1 MAKKELS
8 KFQKFLASKKYKTF
22 MGYLYG
28 WGASVVMIGAY
39 FKLTHIPGADFMLAL
54 GLGIEALIF
63 FMSAFEPQH
72 MEYAWDNVFV
82 ELEEDWD
89 GVQRTQ
95 FATTGGGSS
104 SRGQVTDAEDALLS
118 KMLDKMNVSEDTFKR
133 LGKGLDKL
141 AENAGQMADISNAM
155 AATTNYANAMDRAT
169 KSISDFS
176 SAYVETNQKLSDSLG
191 KLDFS
196 ALDANT
202 IKRVASSMASLNSI
216 YELQLQGAEQTSAAS
231 KKLTET
237 MNKYM
242 ENLTASSQ
250 STGQLNQQLSQLSQ
264 RLTAL
269 NNVYGG
275 MLSAMNIK
283 AYFYSKP
290 IV

>member
-39 FKLTHIPGADFMLAL
+39 FKLTHIQGADFMLAL

-104 SRGQVTDAEDALLS
+104 KGAITDAEDAMLS
-118 KMLDKMNVSEDTFKR
+118 KRLDKMNVSEDTFKR
-133 LGKGLDKL
+133 LGKGLDRL

-176 SAYVETNQKLSDSLG
+176 TAYVQTNQKLSDSLG

-202 IKRVASSMASLNSI
+202 IKKVASSMASLNSI

-231 KKLTET
+231 KALTET

-242 ENLTASSQ
+242 ENLNASSQ
-250 STGQLNQQLSQLSQ
+250 NAGQLNQQLTQLSQ

-269 NNVYGG
+269 NSVYGG

-283 AYFYSKP
+283 A
-290 IV
+290 

>member
-8 KFQKFLASKKYKTF
+8 KFQQFLTSRKFKTF

-72 MEYAWDNVFV
+72 VEYAWDNVFV
-82 ELEEDWD
+82 ELDEEWD
-89 GVQRTQ
+89 GKTRTQ
-95 FATTGGGSS
+95 FATTGASS
-104 SRGQVTDAEDALLS
+104 SNLTGAEDAMLS
-118 KMLDKMNVSEDTFKR
+118 KMLEKMNVSEDTFKK
-133 LGKGLDKL
+133 LGRGIDKL

-169 KSISDFS
+169 KSIADFS
-176 SAYVETNQKLSDSLG
+176 NAYVQTNQKLSDSLG

-196 ALDANT
+196 ALDGNT
-202 IKRVASSMASLNSI
+202 IKKVASSMTSLNSI

-242 ENLTASSQ
+242 DNLNASSQ
-250 STGQLNQQLSQLSQ
+250 NAGQLNQQLTQLQQ
-264 RLTAL
+264 RLSAL

-283 AYFYSKP
+283 A
-290 IV
+290 

>member
-1 MAKKELS
+1 MAKQKKELS
-8 KFQKFLASKKYKTF
+8 GFQKFLKSKKYKTF
-22 MGYLYG
+22 MAYLYG

-39 FKLTHIPGADFMLAL
+39 FKLTHIPGADLMLAI
-54 GLGIEALIF
+54 GLGVEAVIF
-63 FMSAFEPQH
+63 FMSAFEPVH
-72 MEYAWDNVFV
+72 MEYEWDNVFV

-89 GVQRTQ
+89 GVEKTQ
-95 FATTGGGSS
+95 FATSGVSGKN
-104 SRGQVTDAEDALLS
+104 VAAPTDVEEAMLS
-118 KMLDKMNVSEDTFKR
+118 KMFEKMNVSEDTFKK
-133 LGKGLDKL
+133 LGRGIDRL
-141 AENAGQMADISNAM
+141 AENAGQMADVSNAM

-169 KSISDFS
+169 KSIADFS
-176 SAYVETNQKLSDSLG
+176 NAYIQTNQKLSDSLG

-202 IKRVASSMASLNSI
+202 IKKVASSMTSLNSI

-231 KKLTET
+231 KALTET

-242 ENLTASSQ
+242 DNLNASSQ
-250 STGQLNQQLSQLSQ
+250 NAGQLNQQLTQLSQ

-283 AYFYSKP
+283 A
-290 IV
+290 

>member
-1 MAKKELS
+1 MSKKQENLTGFK
-8 KFQKFLASKKYKTF
+8 KFQAFTQSKKYKSF
-22 MGYLYG
+22 MGAVYG
-28 WGASVVMIGAY
+28 IGAAIVMVGAY
-39 FKLTHIPGADFMLAL
+39 FKLTHIQGADLMLAL
-54 GLGIEALIF
+54 GLGVEALIF
-63 FMSAFEPQH
+63 FLSAFEPQH
-72 MEYAWDNVFV
+72 LDYAWDNVFV

-89 GVQRTQ
+89 GVQKTQ
-95 FATTGGGSS
+95 FATSGAG
-104 SRGQVTDAEDALLS
+104 RPAAATDMEEAMLS
-118 KMLDKMNVSEDTFKR
+118 KMFEKMNVSEETFNKI
-133 LGKGLDKL
+133 GKGLDKL
-141 AENAGQMADISNAM
+141 AQNAGQMADISNAM

-176 SAYVETNQKLSDSLG
+176 NAYVQTNQKLSDSLG

-202 IKRVASSMASLNSI
+202 IKKVASSMQSLNSI

-231 KKLTET
+231 KALTET

-242 ENLTASSQ
+242 DNLNASSKNA
-250 STGQLNQQLSQLSQ
+250 GVLNDQLTQLSA

-283 AYFYSKP
+283 A
-290 IV
+290 

>member
-1 MAKKELS
+1 MAKKELG

-89 GVQRTQ
+89 GVQKTQ
-95 FATTGGGSS
+95 FATTGATGKSAAAP
-104 SRGQVTDAEDALLS
+104 TDVEEAMLS
-118 KMLDKMNVSEDTFKR
+118 KMFEKMNVSEDTFKK
-133 LGKGLDKL
+133 LGRGIDRL

-202 IKRVASSMASLNSI
+202 IKKVASSMTSLNSI

-242 ENLTASSQ
+242 DNLNASSQ
-250 STGQLNQQLSQLSQ
+250 NAGQLNQQLTQLSQ

-283 AYFYSKP
+283 A
-290 IV
+290 

>member
-1 MAKKELS
+1 MAKQKKELS
-8 KFQKFLASKKYKTF
+8 GFQKFLKSKKYKTF
-22 MGYLYG
+22 MAYLYG

-39 FKLTHIPGADFMLAL
+39 FKLTHIPGADLMLAI
-54 GLGIEALIF
+54 GLGVEAVIF
-63 FMSAFEPQH
+63 FMSAFEPVH
-72 MEYAWDNVFV
+72 MEYEWDNVFV

-89 GVQRTQ
+89 GVEKTQ
-95 FATTGGGSS
+95 FATSGAAGKN
-104 SRGQVTDAEDALLS
+104 VAAPTDVEEAMLS
-118 KMLDKMNVSEDTFKR
+118 KMFEKMNVSEDTFKK
-133 LGKGLDKL
+133 LGRGIDRL
-141 AENAGQMADISNAM
+141 AENAGQMADVSNAM

-169 KSISDFS
+169 KSIADFS
-176 SAYVETNQKLSDSLG
+176 NAYIQTNQKLSDSLG

-202 IKRVASSMASLNSI
+202 IKKVASSMTSLNSI

-242 ENLTASSQ
+242 DNLNASSQ
-250 STGQLNQQLSQLSQ
+250 NAGQLNQQLTQLQQ
-264 RLTAL
+264 RLSAL

-283 AYFYSKP
+283 A
-290 IV
+290 

>member
-1 MAKKELS
+1 MSKKQENLTGFK
-8 KFQKFLASKKYKTF
+8 KFQAFTQSKKYKSF
-22 MGYLYG
+22 MGAVYG
-28 WGASVVMIGAY
+28 IGAAIVMVGAY
-39 FKLTHIPGADFMLAL
+39 FKLTHIQGADLMLAL
-54 GLGIEALIF
+54 GLGVEALIF
-63 FMSAFEPQH
+63 FLSAFEPQH
-72 MEYAWDNVFV
+72 LDYAWDNVFV

-89 GVQRTQ
+89 GVQKTQ
-95 FATTGGGSS
+95 FATSGAGRPAAAT
-104 SRGQVTDAEDALLS
+104 TDVEEAMLS
-118 KMLDKMNVSEDTFKR
+118 KMFEKMNVSEETFKR
-133 LGKGLDKL
+133 IGKGLDKL

-176 SAYVETNQKLSDSLG
+176 NAYIQTNQKLSDSLG

-202 IKRVASSMASLNSI
+202 IKKVASSMQSLNSI

-231 KKLTET
+231 KALTET

-242 ENLTASSQ
+242 DNLNASSKNA
-250 STGQLNQQLSQLSQ
+250 GQLNDQLTQLSA

-283 AYFYSKP
+283 A
-290 IV
+290 

>member
-8 KFQKFLASKKYKTF
+8 KFQQFLTSRKFKTF

-72 MEYAWDNVFV
+72 VEYAWDNVFV
-82 ELEEDWD
+82 ELDEDWD
-89 GVQRTQ
+89 GKTRTQ
-95 FATTGGGSS
+95 FATTNGGSS
-104 SRGQVTDAEDALLS
+104 ASNLTNAEDAMLS
-118 KMLDKMNVSEDTFKR
+118 KMLEKMNVSEDTFKK
-133 LGKGLDKL
+133 LGRGIDKL
-141 AENAGQMADISNAM
+141 AENAGQMADITNAM
-155 AATTNYANAMDRAT
+155 AATTNYAAAMDRAT

-176 SAYVETNQKLSDSLG
+176 NAYIQTNQKLSDSLG

-202 IKRVASSMASLNSI
+202 IKKVASSMTSLNSI

-242 ENLTASSQ
+242 ENLNASSQ
-250 STGQLNQQLSQLSQ
+250 NAGQLNQQLTQLSQ
-264 RLTAL
+264 RLSAL

-283 AYFYSKP
+283 A
-290 IV
+290 

>member
-8 KFQKFLASKKYKTF
+8 KFQKFLKSKKYKTF
-22 MGYLYG
+22 MAYLYG
-28 WGASVVMIGAY
+28 WGASVVMVGAY
-39 FKLTHIPGADFMLAL
+39 FKLTHIPGADAMLAI
-54 GLGIEALIF
+54 GLGVEAIIF
-63 FMSAFEPQH
+63 FMSAFEPVH
-72 MEYAWDNVFV
+72 MDYEWDNVFV

-89 GVQRTQ
+89 GVQKTQ
-95 FATTGGGSS
+95 FATSGAAGKNTAAP
-104 SRGQVTDAEDALLS
+104 TDVEEAMLS
-118 KMLDKMNVSEDTFKR
+118 KMFEKMNVSEDTFKK
-133 LGKGLDKL
+133 LGRGIDRL
-141 AENAGQMADISNAM
+141 AENAGQMADVSNAM

-169 KSISDFS
+169 KSIADFS
-176 SAYVETNQKLSDSLG
+176 NAYVQTNQKLSDSLG

-202 IKRVASSMASLNSI
+202 IRKVASSMQSLNSI

-242 ENLTASSQ
+242 DNLNASSQ
-250 STGQLNQQLSQLSQ
+250 NAGQLNQQLTQLSQ

-283 AYFYSKP
+283 A
-290 IV
+290 

>member
-8 KFQKFLASKKYKTF
+8 KFQQFLVSRKFKTF

-72 MEYAWDNVFV
+72 VEYAWDNVFV
-82 ELEEDWD
+82 ELDEEWD
-89 GVQRTQ
+89 GKTRTQ
-95 FATTGGGSS
+95 FATTGASS
-104 SRGQVTDAEDALLS
+104 SNLTGAEDAMLS
-118 KMLDKMNVSEDTFKR
+118 KMLEKMNVSEDTFKK
-133 LGKGLDKL
+133 LGRGIDKL
-141 AENAGQMADISNAM
+141 AENAGQMADISNAL
-155 AATTNYANAMDRAT
+155 AATTNYATAMDRAT
-169 KSISDFS
+169 KSISEFS
-176 SAYVETNQKLSDSLG
+176 NAYVQTNQKLSDSLG

-202 IKRVASSMASLNSI
+202 IKKVANSMTSLNSI

-242 ENLTASSQ
+242 DNLNASSQ
-250 STGQLNQQLSQLSQ
+250 NAGQLNQQLTQLQQ
-264 RLTAL
+264 RLSAL

-283 AYFYSKP
+283 A
-290 IV
+290 

>member
-8 KFQKFLASKKYKTF
+8 KFQQFLTSRKFKTF

-72 MEYAWDNVFV
+72 VEYAWDNVFV
-82 ELEEDWD
+82 ELDEEWD
-89 GVQRTQ
+89 GKTRTQ
-95 FATTGGGSS
+95 FATINGGSTAS
-104 SRGQVTDAEDALLS
+104 NLTDAEDAMLS
-118 KMLDKMNVSEDTFKR
+118 KMLEKMNVSEDTFKK
-133 LGKGLDKL
+133 LGRGIDKL
-141 AENAGQMADISNAM
+141 AENAGQMADISNAL
-155 AATTNYANAMDRAT
+155 AATTNYATAMDRAT

-176 SAYVETNQKLSDSLG
+176 NAYVQTNQKLSDSLG

-196 ALDANT
+196 ALDGNT
-202 IKRVASSMASLNSI
+202 IKKVASSMQSLNSI

-231 KKLTET
+231 KALTET

-242 ENLTASSQ
+242 DNLNASSQ
-250 STGQLNQQLSQLSQ
+250 NAGQLNQQLTQLSQ

-283 AYFYSKP
+283 A
-290 IV
+290 

>member
-8 KFQKFLASKKYKTF
+8 KFQQFLTSRKFKTF

-28 WGASVVMIGAY
+28 WGASVVMVGAY

-72 MEYAWDNVFV
+72 VEYAWDNVFV

-89 GVQRTQ
+89 GKSRTQ
-95 FATTGGGSS
+95 FATTNAGGSAAS
-104 SRGQVTDAEDALLS
+104 NLTDAEDAMLS
-118 KMLDKMNVSEDTFKR
+118 KMLEKMNVSEDTFKK
-133 LGKGLDKL
+133 LGRGIDKL
-141 AENAGQMADISNAM
+141 AENAGQMADITNAM
-155 AATTNYANAMDRAT
+155 AATTNYAVAMDRAT
-169 KSISDFS
+169 KSIADFS
-176 SAYVETNQKLSDSLG
+176 NSYIQTNQKLSDSLG

-202 IKRVASSMASLNSI
+202 IKKVASSMTSLNSI

-231 KKLTET
+231 KALTET

-242 ENLTASSQ
+242 DNLNASSQ
-250 STGQLNQQLSQLSQ
+250 NAGQLNQQLTQLSQ

-283 AYFYSKP
+283 A
-290 IV
+290 

>member
-8 KFQKFLASKKYKTF
+8 KFQQFLTSRKFKTF
-22 MGYLYG
+22 MGDLYG

-72 MEYAWDNVFV
+72 VEYAWDNVFV
-82 ELEEDWD
+82 ELDEEWD
-89 GVQRTQ
+89 GKTRTT
-95 FATTGGGSS
+95 FATTNAGGSTAS
-104 SRGQVTDAEDALLS
+104 NLTDAEDAMLS
-118 KMLDKMNVSEDTFKR
+118 KMLEKMNVSEDTFKK
-133 LGKGLDKL
+133 LGRGIDKL
-141 AENAGQMADISNAM
+141 AENAGQMADITNAM
-155 AATTNYANAMDRAT
+155 AATTNYAVAMDRAT
-169 KSISDFS
+169 KSIADFS
-176 SAYVETNQKLSDSLG
+176 NAYIQTNQKLSDSLG

-202 IKRVASSMASLNSI
+202 IKKVASSMTSLNSI

-231 KKLTET
+231 KALTET

-242 ENLTASSQ
+242 DNLNASSQ
-250 STGQLNQQLSQLSQ
+250 NAGQLNQQLTQLSQ

-283 AYFYSKP
+283 A
-290 IV
+290 

>member
-1 MAKKELS
+1 MAKKELG

-95 FATTGGGSS
+95 FATTGATGKSGAPVSD
-104 SRGQVTDAEDALLS
+104 VEEAMLS
-118 KMLDKMNVSEDTFKR
+118 KMFEKMNVSEDTFKK
-133 LGKGLDKL
+133 LGRGIDRL

-176 SAYVETNQKLSDSLG
+176 TAYVETNQKLSDSLG

-202 IKRVASSMASLNSI
+202 IKKVASSMQSLNSI

-242 ENLTASSQ
+242 DNLNASSQ
-250 STGQLNQQLSQLSQ
+250 NAGQLNQQLTQLSQ

-283 AYFYSKP
+283 A
-290 IV
+290 

>member
-1 MAKKELS
+1 MAKQKKELS
-8 KFQKFLASKKYKTF
+8 GFQKFLKSKKYKTF
-22 MGYLYG
+22 MAYLYG

-39 FKLTHIPGADFMLAL
+39 FKLTHIPGADLMLAI
-54 GLGIEALIF
+54 GLGVEAVIF
-63 FMSAFEPQH
+63 FMSAFEPVH
-72 MEYAWDNVFV
+72 MEYEWDNVFV

-89 GVQRTQ
+89 GVEKTQ
-95 FATTGGGSS
+95 FATSGAAGKN
-104 SRGQVTDAEDALLS
+104 VAAPTDVEEAMLS
-118 KMLDKMNVSEDTFKR
+118 KMFEKMNVSEDTFKK
-133 LGKGLDKL
+133 LGRGIDRL
-141 AENAGQMADISNAM
+141 AENAGQMADVSNAM

-169 KSISDFS
+169 KSIADFS
-176 SAYVETNQKLSDSLG
+176 NAYIQTNQKLSDSLG

-202 IKRVASSMASLNSI
+202 IKKVASSMTSLNSI

-242 ENLTASSQ
+242 DNLNASSQ
-250 STGQLNQQLSQLSQ
+250 NAGQLNQQLTQLSQ

-283 AYFYSKP
+283 A
-290 IV
+290 

>member
-8 KFQKFLASKKYKTF
+8 KFQQFLTSRKFKTF

-72 MEYAWDNVFV
+72 VEYAWDNVFV

-89 GVQRTQ
+89 GQSRTQ
-95 FATTGGGSS
+95 FATTGASGKN
-104 SRGQVTDAEDALLS
+104 VPANAEDALLS
-118 KMLDKMNVSEDTFKR
+118 KMFEKMNVSEDTFQK

-141 AENAGQMADISNAM
+141 AQNAGQMADISNAM

-176 SAYVETNQKLSDSLG
+176 TAYVQTNQKLTASLD

-202 IKRVASSMASLNSI
+202 IRKVASSMQSLNSI

-231 KKLTET
+231 KALTET

-242 ENLTASSQ
+242 DNLNASSKNA
-250 STGQLNQQLSQLSQ
+250 GQLNDQLTQLSA

-283 AYFYSKP
+283 A
-290 IV
+290 

>member
-1 MAKKELS
+1 MAKKQENLS
-8 KFQKFLASKKYKTF
+8 GFRKFQAFTQSKKYKTF
-22 MGYLYG
+22 MGAVYG
-28 WGASVVMIGAY
+28 IGAAIVMVGAY
-39 FKLTHIPGADFMLAL
+39 FKLTHIPGADFMLAI
-54 GLGIEALIF
+54 GLGVEALIF
-63 FMSAFEPQH
+63 FLSAFEPQH
-72 MEYAWDNVFV
+72 LDYAWDNVFV

-89 GVQRTQ
+89 GQTRTQ
-95 FATTGGGSS
+95 FATTGGTG
-104 SRGQVTDAEDALLS
+104 GKAATTDVEEAMLS
-118 KMLDKMNVSEDTFKR
+118 KMFEKMNVSEDTFKK
-133 LGKGLDKL
+133 LGRGIDKL

-176 SAYVETNQKLSDSLG
+176 TAYVTTNQKLTDSLG

-202 IKRVASSMASLNSI
+202 IKKVASSMTSLNSI

-242 ENLTASSQ
+242 DNLNASSQ
-250 STGQLNQQLSQLSQ
+250 NAGQLNQQLTQLSQ

-283 AYFYSKP
+283 A
-290 IV
+290 

>member
-1 MAKKELS
+1 MAKQKKELS
-8 KFQKFLASKKYKTF
+8 GFQKFLKSKKYKTF
-22 MGYLYG
+22 MAYLYG

-39 FKLTHIPGADFMLAL
+39 FKLTHIPGADLMLAI
-54 GLGIEALIF
+54 GLGVEAVIF
-63 FMSAFEPQH
+63 FMSAFEPVH
-72 MEYAWDNVFV
+72 MEYEWDNVFV

-89 GVQRTQ
+89 GVEKTQ
-95 FATTGGGSS
+95 FATTGTAGKS
-104 SRGQVTDAEDALLS
+104 VAAPTDMEEAMLS
-118 KMLDKMNVSEDTFKR
+118 KMFEKMNVSEDTFKK
-133 LGKGLDKL
+133 LGRGIDRL
-141 AENAGQMADISNAM
+141 AENAGQMADVSNAM

-169 KSISDFS
+169 KSIADFS
-176 SAYVETNQKLSDSLG
+176 NAYVQTNQKLSDSLG

-202 IKRVASSMASLNSI
+202 IRKVASSMQSLNSI

-242 ENLTASSQ
+242 DNLNASSQ
-250 STGQLNQQLSQLSQ
+250 NAGQLNQQLTQLSQ

-283 AYFYSKP
+283 A
-290 IV
+290 

>member
-8 KFQKFLASKKYKTF
+8 NFQKFLASKKYKTF

-72 MEYAWDNVFV
+72 VEYAWDNVFV

-89 GVQRTQ
+89 GKTKTQ
-95 FATTGGGSS
+95 FATTGSGASKGAI
-104 SRGQVTDAEDALLS
+104 TDAEDAMLS

-133 LGKGLDKL
+133 LGKGLDRL

-169 KSISDFS
+169 KSIADFS
-176 SAYVETNQKLSDSLG
+176 NAYIQTNQKLSDSLG

-202 IKRVASSMASLNSI
+202 IKKVASSMTSLNSI

-242 ENLTASSQ
+242 DNLNASSQ
-250 STGQLNQQLSQLSQ
+250 NAGQLNAQLTQLSQ

-283 AYFYSKP
+283 A
-290 IV
+290 

>member
-8 KFQKFLASKKYKTF
+8 KFQQFLTSRKFKTF

-72 MEYAWDNVFV
+72 VEYAWDNVFV

-89 GVQRTQ
+89 GKTRTQ
-95 FATTGGGSS
+95 FATINGGSS
-104 SRGQVTDAEDALLS
+104 SSNLTNAEDAMLS
-118 KMLDKMNVSEDTFKR
+118 KMLEKMNVSEDTFKK
-133 LGKGLDKL
+133 LGRGIDKL
-141 AENAGQMADISNAM
+141 AENAGQMADISNAL
-155 AATTNYANAMDRAT
+155 AATTNYATAMDRAT
-169 KSISDFS
+169 KSISEFS
-176 SAYVETNQKLSDSLG
+176 NAYVQTNQKLSDSLG

-196 ALDANT
+196 ALDGNT
-202 IKRVASSMASLNSI
+202 IKKVANSMQSLNSI

-242 ENLTASSQ
+242 ENLNASSQ
-250 STGQLNQQLSQLSQ
+250 NAGQLNQQLTQLSQ

-283 AYFYSKP
+283 A
-290 IV
+290 

>member
-1 MAKKELS
+1 MAKKELN
-8 KFQKFLASKKYKTF
+8 KFQKFLVSRKFKTF

-28 WGASVVMIGAY
+28 WGAAVVMVGAY
-39 FKLTHIPGADFMLAL
+39 FKLTHIPGADLMLAI
-54 GLGIEALIF
+54 GLGVEAVIF

-72 MEYAWDNVFV
+72 VEYAWDNVFV

-89 GVQRTQ
+89 GTTKTQ
-95 FATTGGGSS
+95 FATTGSATKNVAAPS
-104 SRGQVTDAEDALLS
+104 DVEEAMLS
-118 KMLDKMNVSEDTFKR
+118 KMFEKMNVSEDTFKK
-133 LGKGLDKL
+133 LGRGIDKL

-176 SAYVETNQKLSDSLG
+176 SAYVQTNQKLSDSLG

-202 IKRVASSMASLNSI
+202 IKKVASSMTSLNSI

-242 ENLTASSQ
+242 DNLNASSQ
-250 STGQLNQQLSQLSQ
+250 NAGQLNQQLTQLSQ

-283 AYFYSKP
+283 A
-290 IV
+290 

>member
-1 MAKKELS
+1 MAKKEFS
-8 KFQKFLASKKYKTF
+8 KFQQFLVSRKFKTF

-39 FKLTHIPGADFMLAL
+39 FKLTHIQGADFMLAL

-104 SRGQVTDAEDALLS
+104 KGAITDAEDAMLS

-133 LGKGLDKL
+133 LGKGLDRL

-176 SAYVETNQKLSDSLG
+176 TAYVQTNQKLSDSLG

-202 IKRVASSMASLNSI
+202 IKKVASSMASLNSI

-231 KKLTET
+231 KALTET

-242 ENLTASSQ
+242 ENLNASSQ
-250 STGQLNQQLSQLSQ
+250 NAGQLNQQLTQLSQ

-269 NNVYGG
+269 NSVYGG

-283 AYFYSKP
+283 A
-290 IV
+290 

>member
-8 KFQKFLASKKYKTF
+8 KFQQFLASKKYKTF

-283 AYFYSKP
+283 A
-290 IV
+290 

>member
-1 MAKKELS
+1 
-8 KFQKFLASKKYKTF
+8 

-28 WGASVVMIGAY
+28 WGAAVVMVGAY
-39 FKLTHIPGADFMLAL
+39 FKLTHIQGADFMLAL
-54 GLGIEALIF
+54 GLGIEAVIF

-89 GVQRTQ
+89 GKERTQ
-95 FATTGGGSS
+95 FATTGGAAKSGAT
-104 SRGQVTDAEDALLS
+104 TDIEEAMLS
-118 KMLDKMNVSEDTFKR
+118 KMFEKMNISEDTFSKI
-133 LGKGLDKL
+133 GKGLDKL
-141 AENAGQMADISNAM
+141 ATNAGQMADISNAM

-176 SAYVETNQKLSDSLG
+176 TAYTQTNQKLTESLG

-202 IKRVASSMASLNSI
+202 IKKVASSMQSLNSI

-242 ENLTASSQ
+242 DNLNASSQ
-250 STGQLNQQLSQLSQ
+250 NAGQLNQQLTQLSQ

-283 AYFYSKP
+283 A
-290 IV
+290 